1 MHRQARLSSLPAIG
15 TLFAILAAS
24 PASAQNPSGDWRS
37 DVQGFAHRLLD
48 AGLTP
53 GMGIAVT
60 RGDSVVYADG
70 FGVADKA
77 TGREV
82 DEDTAFY
89 IASSTKAL
97 TATAVV
103 LLAERG
109 ELDLEAPVTRY
120 IPGVRFQ
127 APVDADSVTIEALLT
142 MTEGLQDGGPVVF
155 RTAFTGEFEP
165 GQLVELLAGY
175 GPSESGHA
183 FSYGNLPYNILGL
196 VLDPEDG
203 HGWKDI
209 VRREVLDPLDMENTS
224 GRISDFE
231 PNGVA
236 MPHEIDPGE
245 GWQPVR
251 LAKADE
257 NMHAAGGHF
266 ASARDLGRFV
276 AAHVGDGVVEGER
289 TFPAGVLVSAHEK
302 HADQDREFGPFHRYG
317 WGYGWDLGTFEGDTI
332 VHRFGSFSGYRSHMS
347 FMPTHGIGVIV
358 LVNGG
363 GPASPAA
370 DLMATYI
377 YDRLLGKPAVA
388 VTYEGR
394 LAELEARVAQGLQ
407 ELADHRAE
415 RAARQVPLPHPLDA
429 YAGTYEHPA
438 LGRMTWRMVD
448 DQLEVSMGVA
458 RSVAEVY
465 AAAKNELRV
474 ELTGGGEVIGFTF
487 PDGGGPAES
496 LEYNG
501 FTMVRVDG

>member
-1 MHRQARLSSLPAIG
+1 MHRLTRVTIIPAIG
-15 TLFAILAAS
+15 TFFAILAAS
-24 PASAQNPSGDWRS
+24 PAFAQNPSGDWRS

-77 TGREV
+77 TGRGV

-97 TATAVV
+97 TATAVL

-120 IPGVRFQ
+120 IPGVRFE

-175 GPSESGHA
+175 GPSETGPA

-196 VLDPEDG
+196 VLDPDDG
-203 HGWKDI
+203 HGWKDV
-209 VRREVLDPLDMENTS
+209 VRREVLDPLGMEETS
-224 GRISDFE
+224 GRVSDFE
-231 PNGVA
+231 SDEIA
-236 MPHEIDPGE
+236 MPHEIDPGHS
-245 GWQPVR
+245 WQRVR
-251 LAKADE
+251 LAKEDE

-289 TFPAGVLVSAHEK
+289 SFPPGVLVSAHEK
-302 HADQDREFGPFHRYG
+302 HADQDREFGPFHRFG

-332 VHRFGSFSGYRSHMS
+332 VHRFGSFTGYRSHMS
-347 FMPTHGIGVIV
+347 FMPSHGIGVIV

-370 DLMATYI
+370 DLVATYI
-377 YDRLLGKPAVA
+377 YDRLSGKPDVA
-388 VTYEGR
+388 ATYESR
-394 LAELEARVAQGLQ
+394 LAELEAGVAQNLQ
-407 ELADHRAE
+407 QLADHRAE
-415 RAARQVPLPHPLDA
+415 REARQVPLPHPLDA

-438 LGRMTWRMVD
+438 LGRMTWRVVD
-448 DQLEVSMGVA
+448 EHLEVSMGVA

-465 AAAKNELRV
+465 AAAEDQLRV

-496 LEYNG
+496 LEYNR
-501 FTMVRVDG
+501 FTMVRVE